1 MFASYARKD
10 LAILSLVLVLLGT
23 VALWLFWPVVVIP
36 VGLFALILWFFRD
49 PERETPT
56 EEGVLVSP
64 ADGTIQDIEVVRE
77 DTFLDEEALRIGIFM
92 SILSVHVNRAPCS
105 GTVKLVERSEGAF
118 FNAGVREAIDK
129 NNAVRMGLEIKGGRI
144 LVRQVSG
151 VLARR
156 IVNVCTV
163 GSQIKRGQRIGMI
176 KLGSR
181 VEVYVAR
188 SMSFECRVRV
198 GEKVKAGVTVLGKLN
213 TAAKQL

>member
-77 DTFLDEEALRIGIFM
+77 DTVTCLY
-92 SILSVHVNRAPCS
+92 
-105 GTVKLVERSEGAF
+105 
-118 FNAGVREAIDK
+118 RE
-129 NNAVRMGLEIKGGRI
+129 
-144 LVRQVSG
+144 
-151 VLARR
+151 
-156 IVNVCTV
+156 
-163 GSQIKRGQRIGMI
+163 
-176 KLGSR
+176 
-181 VEVYVAR
+181 
-188 SMSFECRVRV
+188 F
-198 GEKVKAGVTVLGKLN
+198 
-213 TAAKQL
+213 